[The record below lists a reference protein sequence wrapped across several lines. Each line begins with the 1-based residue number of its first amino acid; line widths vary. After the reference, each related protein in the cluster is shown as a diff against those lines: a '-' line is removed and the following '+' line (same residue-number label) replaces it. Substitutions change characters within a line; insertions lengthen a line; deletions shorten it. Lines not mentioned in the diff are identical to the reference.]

1 MAGKA
6 LRLLCVGKLKTV
18 FWKEAANHYLE
29 RIGRMRPISVTE
41 IRDADAALAPRAR
54 ADEESARL
62 CAALESGDYPI
73 ALDEGGK
80 TFTSG
85 GFAEMLAAIDQKALG
100 RPGFIIGGPYGLA
113 ALGGGI
119 RKAARITVS
128 LSGLTWPHEL
138 ARVLLLE
145 QIYRAECIRRKIP
158 YHHH

>member
-1 MAGKA
+1 
-6 LRLLCVGKLKTV
+6 
-18 FWKEAANHYLE
+18 
-29 RIGRMRPISVTE
+29 MRPISVAE

-62 CAALESGDYPI
+62 CAALESCDYPI

-80 TFTSG
+80 TFTSE

-100 RPGFIIGGPYGLA
+100 RPCFIIGGPYGLGDPGA
-113 ALGGGI
+113 SGNGI
-119 RKAARITVS
+119 RKAARLTVS

-158 YHHH
+158 YHH

>member
-29 RIGRMRPISVTE
+29 RIDRMRPIAVDE
-41 IRDADAALAPRAR
+41 IRDGKAALEPLAR
-54 ADEESARL
+54 ANDESARL
-62 CAALESGDYPI
+62 CAALESCDYPI

-80 TFTSG
+80 IFTSV
-85 GFAEMLAAIDQKALG
+85 GFAELLAGIDQKALG
-100 RPGFIIGGPYGLA
+100 RPCFIIGGPYGL
-113 ALGGGI
+113 GGARDGI
-119 RKAARITVS
+119 RKAARITIS
-128 LSGLTWPHEL
+128 LSSLTWPHEL

-158 YHHH
+158 YHH